1 MSGLQKMRKLANR
14 YKNYWRIFGAAFLVL
29 SGFGLL
35 AGWLHNATLAGVFSW
50 LAGLSFQSAFFLV
63 IYARVSEM
71 FLYQTEA
78 MVEAVEAV
86 NKAMPKEA
94 TQAQQIAQAV
104 AVATPE
110 SDPEI

>member
-1 MSGLQKMRKLANR
+1 MRKLATR
-14 YKNYWRIFGAAFLVL
+14 YKNYWRIFAASFVVL

-35 AGWLHNATLAGVFSW
+35 AGWLHNSVLAGVFST
-50 LAGLSFQSAFFLV
+50 LAGLCFQSAFFLV

-86 NKAMPKEA
+86 NKAMPKEE
-94 TQAQQIAQAV
+94 TQAAAIAKAV
-104 AVATPE
+104 TANST
-110 SDPEI
+110 DD